1 MQGIE
6 RETVMGLL
14 KTASA
19 RLLEQEQELAQ
30 YREWYEQHQKLA
42 HATNVADRMV
52 QAGHLDLMDRDVKAQ
67 ELAEDPSRLPIIEE
81 AINMV
86 QNPSAFQVA
95 SISDE
100 PTYGGNAR
108 SQLESYLVGLDY

>member
-1 MQGIE
+1 MEGLP
-6 RETVMGLL
+6 RETVIGLL

-19 RLLEQEQELAQ
+19 RLLEQEEELAQ
-30 YREWYEQHQKLA
+30 LREWYVHQEKLA
-42 HATNVADRMV
+42 HATQVADRMV
-52 QAGHLDLMDRDVKAQ
+52 QAGHLDLMDRDIKAQ
-67 ELAEDPSRLPIIEE
+67 ELAEDPSRLPVIEE

-86 QNPSAFQVA
+86 QNPTAFNVA

-108 SQLESYLVGLDY
+108 SQLESFLVGLD

>member
-1 MQGIE
+1 MSEIN
-6 RETVMGLL
+6 RNTVMNLL

-19 RLLEQEQELAQ
+19 RLLQQEEELAQ
-30 YREWYEQHQKLA
+30 YREWYEEHQKLA

-52 QAGHLDLMDRDVKAQ
+52 EAGHIDLLDRDSKAQ

-81 AINMV
+81 AISMV

-108 SQLESYLVGLDY
+108 SQLESYLVGLD

>member
-1 MQGIE
+1 MEGLP
-6 RETVMGLL
+6 RETVIGLL

-19 RLLEQEQELAQ
+19 RLLQQEEELAQ
-30 YREWYEQHQKLA
+30 LREWYVHQEKLA
-42 HATNVADRMV
+42 HATQVADRMV
-52 QAGHLDLMDRDVKAQ
+52 QAGHLDLMDRDIKAQ
-67 ELAEDPSRLPIIEE
+67 ELAADPSRLPVIEE

-86 QNPSAFQVA
+86 QNPTAFNVA

-108 SQLESYLVGLDY
+108 SQLESFLVGLE

>member
-1 MQGIE
+1 MEGIR

-19 RLLEQEQELAQ
+19 RLLAQEQELAELRALRDNQ
-30 YREWYEQHQKLA
+30 QKLA
-42 HATNVADRMV
+42 HATSVADRMV
-52 QAGHLDLMDRDVKAQ
+52 QAGHLDLMDRDTKAQ

-81 AINMV
+81 AISMV

-108 SQLESYLVGLDY
+108 SQLDSYLVGLD

>member
-1 MQGIE
+1 MEGIK

-19 RLLEQEQELAQ
+19 RLMAQEQELAELRAMHDNQ
-30 YREWYEQHQKLA
+30 QKLA
-42 HATNVADRMV
+42 HATSVADRMV
-52 QAGHLDLMDRDVKAQ
+52 QAGHLDLMDRDIKAQ
-67 ELAEDPSRLPIIEE
+67 ELAEDPSRLPVIEE

-108 SQLESYLVGLDY
+108 SQLESYLVGLD

>member
-1 MQGIE
+1 MSIE

-19 RLLEQEQELAQ
+19 RLMEQEQELAQ
-30 YREWYEQHQKLA
+30 YRQWYEEHQKLA
-42 HATNVADRMV
+42 HATVVADRMV
-52 QAGHLDLMDRDVKAQ
+52 QAGHLDLMDRDDKAQ

-100 PTYGGNAR
+100 HSYGGNAR
-108 SQLESYLVGLDY
+108 SQLESYLVGLD